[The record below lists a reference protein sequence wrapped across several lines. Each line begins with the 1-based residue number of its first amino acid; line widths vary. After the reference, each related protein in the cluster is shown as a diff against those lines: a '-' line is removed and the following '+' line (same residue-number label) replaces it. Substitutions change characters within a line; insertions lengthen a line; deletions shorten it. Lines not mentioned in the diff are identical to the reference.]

1 MRAAAVAACVCA
13 HVQCMRVR
21 ASEHACGLREIMRA
35 SERTSV
41 RGIVRGMCL
50 PACLLRALVRVC
62 ACVGGVGWRAVR
74 FGGAGQRGI
83 DTRQVRRSR
92 RAGECA
98 SAQDV
103 DRRTRGRDVLAMG
116 GRAVRGA
123 ALGRAEGRDAGA
135 GGEGGPNAR
144 GRARG
149 GWWSA
154 RGGHAGAGSGRCGRV
169 GWRSHRG
176 GRNEVERR
184 SFSGE
189 FFISINSF
197 SSIAIGFD
205 YRISISSP
213 PMRANRQQSAFIR
226 F

>member
-1 MRAAAVAACVCA
+1 MQ
-13 HVQCMRVR
+13 VQAR
-21 ASEHACGLREIMRA
+21 GLRIGA
-35 SERTSV
+35 
-41 RGIVRGMCL
+41 RGGETCWH
-50 PACLLRALVRVC
+50 
-62 ACVGGVGWRAVR
+62 GG
-74 FGGAGQRGI
+74 
-83 DTRQVRRSR
+83 
-92 RAGECA
+92 
-98 SAQDV
+98 
-103 DRRTRGRDVLAMG
+103 L
-116 GRAVRGA
+116 AVRGA

-213 PMRANRQQSAFIR
+213 PIESESPTERFHSVLTKQSGTDLPLSRSTQNNAVKEHPVLPR
-226 F
+226 GN